1 MTVSAIT
8 PVNNYTGNNSAT
20 TFDFDFL
27 IQNQDEL
34 EVLLTDSN
42 GVITTLILGVDY
54 SINEIGNENGSYITF
69 PLQTSSFGILKDD
82 ETITLSLVLPIKQE
96 SEFENSANLDLGIL
110 ESTFDY
116 IVRVLQILSRK
127 IDRCVKTNEGI
138 DISPDSLIEN
148 LNDSVK
154 NAVNA
159 SLTASKAKD
168 VVLEKE
174 GYINY
179 KTEEF
184 AELSEKTITDIQSLG
199 IDSRSKIDLSNLNA
213 TGEKHFLNKTQIS
226 NCVLEFPENI
236 KYEYLGNELVI
247 KSGSKLT
254 IPAGVGIFKEYLLKT
269 DIVLNSENFDSKCFV
284 LINENNSVA
293 FFNVENSFSGDTE
306 PSVSTTNALWY
317 DTKNNS
323 VKITTDSGITWAANN
338 WSLPIGVFTW
348 ETSNNAN
355 IEYLF
360 NGFGYIG
367 SSLWVDKG
375 IKVLIPNGKNFN
387 GTLKNIEVVTSKL
400 QMLAALVDKTAPVYI
415 SIDEL
420 GNISECA
427 NEMSLFEQDEEPAS
441 TSNSIIWFS
450 PKNNISKEITTSNPN
465 WNVITKVFP
474 FSYNSDSTQ
483 ITSFNVSNFFR
494 IVDYKNYINNNFVS
508 KNNLAPIV
516 PDYSSGVTLS
526 TNAEFPC
533 PTNGVVAG
541 EFTCANA
548 QFAYLY
554 INNYKVEQVGSEKG
568 QRCRSTFYAQ
578 VSAGDVVKIVASSDD
593 NLAFGTFFPL
603 KGDN

>member
-42 GVITTLILGVDY
+42 GIITTLILGVDY

-82 ETITLSLVLPIKQE
+82 ETITLSLILPIKQE

-138 DISPDSLIEN
+138 DISPDSIIEN

-154 NAVNA
+154 IAVDASLSAVN
-159 SLTASKAKD
+159 AKD
-168 VVLEKE
+168 VVVEKE
-174 GYINY
+174 EYIND
-179 KTEEF
+179 KSEEF
-184 AELSEKTITDIQSLG
+184 VKLSEKTINDIQNLG
-199 IDSRSKIDLSNLNA
+199 IDSRSKIDLSNLNV

-254 IPAGVGIFKEYLLKT
+254 IPAGVGVFKEYLLKT

-293 FFNVENSFSGDTE
+293 FLNVENSFSGDTE

-317 DTKNNS
+317 DTASNS
-323 VKITTDSGITWAANN
+323 VKITTDSGTTWTANN
-338 WSLPIGVFTW
+338 WSLPIGIFNK
-348 ETSNNAN
+348 SSDN
-355 IEYLF
+355 IEQLF

-400 QMLAALVDKTAPVYI
+400 QMLTALVDKTAPVYI
-415 SIDEL
+415 TIDEL

-427 NEMSLFEQDEEPAS
+427 NEMSLFAQDEEPAS
-441 TSNSIIWFS
+441 TSNSIVWFS
-450 PKNNISKEITTSNPN
+450 PQNNISKEITTSNPN
-465 WNVITKVFP
+465 WTVITKVFP
-474 FSYNSDSTQ
+474 FSYTSNS
-483 ITSFNVSNFFR
+483 IRIVSFDVTNCFR
-494 IVDYKNYINNNFVS
+494 IVDYKNYIDNNFVS
-508 KNNLAPIV
+508 KNNLAPIM
-516 PDYSSGVTLS
+516 PDYSSGISQSLS
-526 TNAEFPC
+526 TNYTASCDGVILFHVSDYN
-533 PTNGVVAG
+533 TTSTLVINGTSYKVQVLSSNQLSSAFCSVPIPKG
-541 EFTCANA
+541 TVYNLT
-548 QFAYLY
+548 QGRTYSVQYLY
-554 INNYKVEQVGSEKG
+554 
-568 QRCRSTFYAQ
+568 
-578 VSAGDVVKIVASSDD
+578 
-593 NLAFGTFFPL
+593 FFPL
-603 KGDN
+603 KGAN